1 MKQLKLS
8 AQDTSFVSMLQ
19 ISEVA
24 LNSALEEIEKS
35 IEHKHDLKTKAHFQ
49 AARLQIIK
57 LIDSNE
63 KLNDSFI
70 LHMTNKMI
78 NFCSD
83 KAYKLALW
91 MDKKQGRK

>member
-1 MKQLKLS
+1 MKEANRMKQLKLS
-8 AQDTSFVSMLQ
+8 AKDTSFISMLQ

-35 IEHKHDLKTKAHFQ
+35 IEYKYDLKTKAHFQ
-49 AARLQIIK
+49 AVRLQIIK

-63 KLNDSFI
+63 KINDSI
-70 LHMTNKMI
+70 ISHMTNKTI

-83 KAYKLALW
+83 KAYKLAL
-91 MDKKQGRK
+91 R